1 MNLPWLFGLT
11 AAALVT
17 ATVAGQVLR
26 RTARSEST
34 RATIANM
41 NDRIA
46 AWWALCGLTGLAL
59 VRGETAVLIFFA
71 LFSGLAL
78 REFVRLTPLG
88 RGDRSLLPA
97 LILFTALQYWAVWR
111 RREGLPGSLIPA
123 GAALYIPAHLAIAG
137 DTARFLERTAKAYW
151 GLMVCTFCLS
161 YAPALLTL
169 EIRGYAGRNTTLLFY
184 FLLVAQSSDVL
195 QYCWGK
201 LAGRRPIAPRVS
213 PNKTWEG
220 FLGGVLSATA
230 LGTALHGATPFEPW
244 QAAVVCGAVTLTG
257 FAGGLI
263 FSAIKRGCGVKDF
276 GSLVVGLGGVLDRI
290 DSLCFSAPVFFH
302 LTRYF
307 CPPGL

>member
-1 MNLPWLFGLT
+1 MTLQWLFGLT
-11 AAALVT
+11 AAVLVT
-17 ATVAGQVLR
+17 GTAAGQVLR

-34 RATIANM
+34 RATVDNM
-41 NDRIA
+41 NERIV

-59 VRGETAVLIFFA
+59 VLGEGAVLAFFA
-71 LFSGLAL
+71 LFSSLAL
-78 REFVRLTPLG
+78 REFVRLTPG
-88 RGDRSLLPA
+88 RDLFPA
-97 LILFTALQYWAVWR
+97 LLLFTALQYWAVWGR
-111 RREGLPGSLIPA
+111 STGLFDTLIPA
-123 GAALYIPAHLAIAG
+123 GAALYIPVHLAVTGA
-137 DTARFLERTAKAYW
+137 TERFLERTAKAYW

-169 EIRGYAGRNTTLLFY
+169 EIRGYTGRNSTLLFY

-195 QYCWGK
+195 QYVWGK
-201 LAGRRPIAPRVS
+201 LAGRRPIAPRIS

-257 FAGGLI
+257 FAGGLV
-263 FSAIKRGCGVKDF
+263 FSAVKRGCGVKDF
-276 GSLVVGLGGVLDRI
+276 GSLVIGHGGVLDRI
-290 DSLCFSAPVFFH
+290 DSLCFSAPAFFH